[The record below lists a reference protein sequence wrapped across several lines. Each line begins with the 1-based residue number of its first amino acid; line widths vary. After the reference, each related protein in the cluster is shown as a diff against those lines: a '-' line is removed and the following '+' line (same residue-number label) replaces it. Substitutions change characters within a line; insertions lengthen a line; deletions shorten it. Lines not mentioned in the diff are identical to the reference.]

1 MKFNVQR
8 VLTPAYLTS
17 VALVVLG
24 VVFALAWYPVVAW
37 LFVLLGLGLNATAVS
52 VTEIHDSPRAPRT
65 TARRRPS
72 LPVRRPRA
80 GQSAEDGHEGGPED
94 GAVEAGQDLDE
105 ERPAQPGPG
114 ARPARSRAVEPEA
127 ETAATP
133 VVPAAGSSALGARR

>member
-24 VVFALAWYPVVAW
+24 VVLALAWYPVAAW
-37 LFVLLGLGLNATAVS
+37 LFVLLGLGLNAVAVS

-72 LPVRRPRA
+72 LPVRRPRT
-80 GQSAEDGHEGGPED
+80 GHPAEDDHAED
-94 GAVEAGQDLDE
+94 RDQEAGQDLAE
-105 ERPAQPGPG
+105 ERAAHPGLS
-114 ARPARSRAVEPEA
+114 RSVEPEA
-127 ETAATP
+127 ETAETP

>member
-24 VVFALAWYPVVAW
+24 VVFALAWYPVAAW

-80 GQSAEDGHEGGPED
+80 GQSAEDGHEDGPE
-94 GAVEAGQDLDE
+94 EAGQDLDE
-105 ERPAQPGPG
+105 ERPAQPAAGG
-114 ARPARSRAVEPEA
+114 RPARSRAVEPEA
-127 ETAATP
+127 ETAATS

>member
-24 VVFALAWYPVVAW
+24 VVLALAWYPVAAW
-37 LFVLLGLGLNATAVS
+37 LFVLLGLGLNAVAVS

-72 LPVRRPRA
+72 LPVRRPRTGHPA
-80 GQSAEDGHEGGPED
+80 EDAHAEGAEDGD
-94 GAVEAGQDLDE
+94 QEAGQDLAE
-105 ERPAQPGPG
+105 ERAAHPG
-114 ARPARSRAVEPEA
+114 RSRSVEPEA
-127 ETAATP
+127 ETAETP